1 MTDLKS
7 VYESM
12 ITHMIAFLR
21 DDCYAYI
28 MTVGLTAYNKV
39 SGTGDFVSF
48 NFGLSGPFHEKMIT
62 IYRNMEAEN
71 PESMLNKNYRD
82 VVFNA
87 IYRIQ
92 REDHPFAIG
101 VNANVNGTYDVVFL
115 KKKKIEPTHNNGAL
129 MQLIEHK

>member
-28 MTVGLTAYNKV
+28 MTVGLTGYNKV
-39 SGTGDFVSF
+39 SGTGDFYSF
-48 NFGLSGPFHEKMIT
+48 NFGLSGPFYEKMIT

-71 PESMLNKNYRD
+71 PESMVNNNYRD

-87 IYRIQ
+87 IHRIQ

-115 KKKKIEPTHNNGAL
+115 KKKIETTHNNGAL